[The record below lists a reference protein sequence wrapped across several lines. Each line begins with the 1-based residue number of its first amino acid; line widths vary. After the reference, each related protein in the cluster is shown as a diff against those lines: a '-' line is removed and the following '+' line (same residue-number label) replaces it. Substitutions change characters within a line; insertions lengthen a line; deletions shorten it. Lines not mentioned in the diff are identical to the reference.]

1 MVFVLLSRHSKKTKH
16 RRRIEELQ
24 HDRDA
29 CYERQQQ
36 QQQQKQQIVVLRAE
50 SVIPLPDANNMG
62 DPQKE

>member
-1 MVFVLLSRHSKKTKH
+1 M

-24 HDRDA
+24 HERDA

-36 QQQQKQQIVVLRAE
+36 QQEQEQQIVVLRAE